1 MLLQIQFFIMRSLA
15 KLNSKNYVFE
25 QETAKITSAKSL
37 ELMQPSITCQKVT
50 TQTLQQ
56 GVKNGQS

>member
-37 ELMQPSITCQKVT
+37 EVMQSSITCQKVT